1 MARIFLK
8 FNEAVLKEIPL
19 DRAQLTIG
27 RKPDNDLVIDNPAV
41 SGHHARIIQE
51 HGSFFVEDLGST
63 NGTFV
68 NDAKTAKHQLRN
80 TDRIGVGKHL
90 LVYQDEAAE
99 EAPPPPPPPKESD
112 SDKTMILDTKKQ
124 RELLKAAQTTQV
136 PIGAS
141 KALVEKAGFLAV
153 VSGSTD
159 QKEYE
164 LTGRLSI
171 IGSEDSATIRLTGWF
186 APKSA
191 ALIARRG
198 EGYFVSMSEGGKKIL
213 VNGEDVH
220 GSKELQDGDILVV
233 AGVQF
238 QFVKRDLLEK

>member
-19 DRAQLTIG
+19 DRSQMTIG

-41 SGHHARIIQE
+41 SGHHARIVQE

-68 NDAKTAKHQLRN
+68 NDAKVLKHQLRN
-80 TDRIGVGKHL
+80 TDRVGVGKHL
-90 LVYQDEAAE
+90 LVYQDEVAE
-99 EAPPPPPPPKESD
+99 AAPPPSPAAKEAD

-124 RELLKAAQTTQV
+124 RELLKAAQTMQFPAGV
-136 PIGAS
+136 PKPA
-141 KALVEKAGFLAV
+141 VEKVGNLVA

-186 APKSA
+186 APKNA
-191 ALIARRG
+191 ALITRRG
-198 EGYFVSMSEGGKKIL
+198 EGYFVSVSEGGKKIL
-213 VNGEDVH
+213 LNGEAVQ
-220 GSKELQDGDILVV
+220 GSKELRDGDILVV

-238 QFVKRDLLEK
+238 QFVAKDLLEK

>member
-1 MARIFLK
+1 MPRIFLK

-68 NDAKTAKHQLRN
+68 NDAKVLKHQLRN
-80 TDRIGVGKHL
+80 TDRVGVGKHM
-90 LVYQDEAAE
+90 LVYQDEGM
-99 EAPPPPPPPKESD
+99 PPPPPPPPMKEAD

-124 RELLKAAQTTQV
+124 RELLKAAQPTHV
-136 PIGAS
+136 PKPVSG
-141 KALVEKAGFLAV
+141 KVGNLTV

-186 APKSA
+186 APKNA
-191 ALIARRG
+191 ALLTRRG

-213 VNGEDVH
+213 VNGDTVH
-220 GSKELQDGDILVV
+220 GSKELQDGDILAV

-238 QFVKRDLLEK
+238 QFVIKDLLEK

>member
-1 MARIFLK
+1 MPRIFLK

-19 DRAQLTIG
+19 DRAQVTIG

-41 SGHHARIIQE
+41 SGHHARIVQE
-51 HGSFFVEDLGST
+51 HGSFFIEDLGST

-68 NDAKTAKHQLRN
+68 NDAKIVKHQLRN
-80 TDRIGVGKHL
+80 TDRIGVGKHM
-90 LVYQDEAAE
+90 LVYQDEGM
-99 EAPPPPPPPKESD
+99 APPPPPPVKEAD

-124 RELLKAAQTTQV
+124 RELLKAAQTSQFPASV
-136 PIGAS
+136 PKPMLG
-141 KALVEKAGFLAV
+141 KVGNLTV

-159 QKEYE
+159 QKQYE

-186 APKSA
+186 APKNV
-191 ALIARRG
+191 ALLTRRG
-198 EGYFVSMSEGGKKIL
+198 DGYFVSMSEGGKKIL
-213 VNGEDVH
+213 VNGDAVH
-220 GSKELQDGDILVV
+220 GSKELQDGDILAV

-238 QFVKRDLLEK
+238 QFVMKDLLEK

>member
-41 SGHHARIIQE
+41 SGHHARIVQE
-51 HGSFFVEDLGST
+51 HGKFFVEDLGST

-68 NDAKTAKHQLRN
+68 NDAKILKHQLRN
-80 TDRIGVGKHL
+80 TDRVGVGKHL
-90 LVYQDEAAE
+90 LVYQGEVTE
-99 EAPPPPPPPKESD
+99 TAPPPPPAAKEDD

-124 RELLKAAQTTQV
+124 RELLKAASTMQFPAGV
-136 PIGAS
+136 PKPAVTKVGS
-141 KALVEKAGFLAV
+141 LVS

-186 APKSA
+186 APKNA
-191 ALIARRG
+191 ALITRRG
-198 EGYFVSMSEGGKKIL
+198 DGYFVSMSEGGKKIL
-213 VNGEDVH
+213 VNGDAVQ
-220 GSKELQDGDILVV
+220 GSKELQDGDVLVV

-238 QFVKRDLLEK
+238 QFVLKDLLEK

>member
-19 DRAQLTIG
+19 DRGEMTIG
-27 RKPDNDLVIDNPAV
+27 RKSDNDLVIDNPAV
-41 SGHHARIIQE
+41 SGHHARIVQE
-51 HGSFFVEDLGST
+51 QGRFFVEDLGST

-68 NDAKTAKHQLRN
+68 NDAKILKHQLRN
-80 TDRIGVGKHL
+80 TDRVGVGKHL
-90 LVYQDEAAE
+90 LVYQDETTQA
-99 EAPPPPPPPKESD
+99 APPPAPPPKEDD

-124 RELLKAAQTTQV
+124 RELLKAAGTMQFPAGV
-136 PIGAS
+136 PKPAMAKVGN
-141 KALVEKAGFLAV
+141 LVA

-186 APKSA
+186 APKNA
-191 ALIARRG
+191 ALVTRRG
-198 EGYFVSMSEGGKKIL
+198 DGYFVSMSEGGKKIL
-213 VNGEDVH
+213 VNGSPVQ
-220 GSKELQDGDILVV
+220 GSKELQDGDVLVV
-233 AGVQF
+233 GGAQF
-238 QFVKRDLLEK
+238 QFVMKDLMEK

>member
-19 DRAQLTIG
+19 DRPQMTIG

-41 SGHHARIIQE
+41 SGHHARIVQE

-68 NDAKTAKHQLRN
+68 NDAKVLKHQLRN
-80 TDRIGVGKHL
+80 TDRVGVGKHL
-90 LVYQDEAAE
+90 LVYQDEVAE
-99 EAPPPPPPPKESD
+99 AAPPPPPAAKEAD

-124 RELLKAAQTTQV
+124 RELLKAAQTMQF
-136 PIGAS
+136 PAGIPKPA
-141 KALVEKAGFLAV
+141 VEKVGNLVA

-186 APKSA
+186 APKNA
-191 ALIARRG
+191 ALITRRG
-198 EGYFVSMSEGGKKIL
+198 EGYFVSVSEGGKKIL
-213 VNGEDVH
+213 LNGETVQ
-220 GSKELQDGDILVV
+220 GSKELRDGDILVV

-238 QFVKRDLLEK
+238 QFVAKDLLEK